1 MSKND
6 VAVGAL
12 LDLIEGTLVQMH
24 PMSLTRLSV
33 SPGQFDL
40 LLQSCM
46 ERGYEFVPSRSG
58 GLRRM
63 TVHGIHVEEHAP

>member
-1 MSKND
+1 MTAARVPLD
-6 VAVGAL
+6 VLRASAAAGGSAA
-12 LDLIEGTLVQMH
+12 
-24 PMSLTRLSV
+24 
-33 SPGQFDL
+33 GQFDL
-40 LLQSCM
+40 LLQSCI